1 MFWMMPALLAAL
13 SVAIGDALIKRFF
26 SDMTDYEMGV
36 IRYFYAFPYLFFF
49 LFVVPWP
56 ELDRTFWTCVAVGLP
71 LELGALLLYMRAIR
85 ISPLSLTVPFLAFT
99 PMFVIFT
106 GNILLGERLNAW
118 GIAGIFLIVTGSYIM
133 NISKAKGQW
142 IAPFKSI
149 LKEQGSWLI
158 ILVSLIFSFTST
170 IGKVGILHS
179 SPRFFAACYFL
190 LFIAF
195 LLMIFPLMPG
205 AKLKNIIKR
214 PLPGVIIGMVM
225 ALMIFCHTYAISLVQ
240 AAYMLSVK
248 RSSLLFGVIL
258 GALVF
263 NEEGIGERFFGAI
276 IMLAGVC
283 VIGFLG

>member
-158 ILVSLIFSFTST
+158 ILASLIFSFTST

-179 SPRFFAACYFL
+179 SPQFFAACYFL

-195 LLMIFPLMPG
+195 LLMIFPLMPR